1 MRRFDPLFGFAL
13 AALAVMAT
21 VEVAMST
28 LTSFDSCRIHL
39 NDGHPA
45 RESFACHLYAALGF
59 GSAVLFLAALVLL
72 VIAGVAW
79 LHRRLTTP
87 RG

>member
-13 AALAVMAT
+13 AALAVAAT
-21 VEVAMST
+21 VETAMGS
-28 LTSFDSCRIHL
+28 LQSFDACRIHL

-59 GSAVLFLAALVLL
+59 GSAVLLLAALVLL

-79 LHRRLTTP
+79 LHRRLTP
-87 RG
+87 PQG